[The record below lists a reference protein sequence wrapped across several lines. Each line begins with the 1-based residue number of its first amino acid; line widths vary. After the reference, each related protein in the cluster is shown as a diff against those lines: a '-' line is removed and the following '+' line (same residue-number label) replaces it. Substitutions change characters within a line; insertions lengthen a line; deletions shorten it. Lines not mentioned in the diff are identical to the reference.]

1 MRVFFTL
8 LGVSMMMAHA
18 GSSAQSPK
26 YGSGACPN
34 KAADWNHL
42 GPTPFDGHQFNV
54 LGVDDVGRKTW
65 NGKPVSDDEWM
76 RYLRMVGEVYMGPLT
91 ILRPSASTACEEVI
105 RLRRI
110 MTDLLDCEEQCKEG
124 PKFDRLTIP

>member
-8 LGVSMMMAHA
+8 LGASIMMVHA

-34 KAADWNHL
+34 QIADWNYI
-42 GPTPFDGHQFNV
+42 GPIPIDGYQFNV
-54 LGVDDVGRKTW
+54 FGVDDRGRKTW
-65 NGKPVSDDEWM
+65 NGTPVSDEVWM
-76 RYLRMVGEVYMGPLT
+76 HYLRMVGEAYLGPTT

-110 MTDLLDCEEQCKEG
+110 MTDLLDCEQQCKEG
-124 PKFDRLTIP
+124 PKFDGLTIR